1 MLKGD
6 NINSLVLAY
15 IGDAYYE
22 LLVRNHLINKGI
34 ANVNSLQSEA
44 IKFSSAKS
52 QCEILTNLNQYLT
65 EEELDVVK
73 RARNY
78 KKSTHPKNTD
88 LMTYKH
94 STAFEA
100 LIGYL
105 YLNENID
112 RITDLFDKITTNK
125 ELYK

>member
-6 NINSLVLAY
+6 NTNSLVLAY

-22 LLVRNHLINKGI
+22 LLVRQYLINKGI

-65 EEELDVVK
+65 EDELDVVK

-78 KKSTHPKNTD
+78 KKSTHPRNTD

-112 RITDLFDKITTNK
+112 RIIYLFDKITTNK